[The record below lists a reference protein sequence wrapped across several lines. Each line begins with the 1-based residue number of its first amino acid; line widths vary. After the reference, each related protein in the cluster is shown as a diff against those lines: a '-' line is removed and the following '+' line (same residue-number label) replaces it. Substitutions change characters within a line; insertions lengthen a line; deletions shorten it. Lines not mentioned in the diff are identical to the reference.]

1 MERRYI
7 SSGPEALFKDRA
19 LPKHMNKISHD
30 DLDGLE
36 PTVEFVVELSFEGVP
51 ECREIRGSDSGGRE
65 LRQSDLRALLIET
78 ELEHVVREFA
88 KPVKLIRNSDGN
100 LVAQERPN
108 DSQVLRE
115 TVQQFRSVR
124 RQAKRRVTDDVL
136 REVAEIYRAN
146 IDNKP
151 TVAVAEHLDKAHRTA
166 TLHVKLAREAGYLG
180 ASVRGRA
187 GEQS

>member
-30 DLDGLE
+30 PDGLE

-51 ECREIRGSDSGGRE
+51 ECREIRITSQPGGRE
-65 LRQSDLRALLIET
+65 LRQSDLRALLPET
-78 ELEHVVREFA
+78 ELERVVREFA

-166 TLHVKLAREAGYLG
+166 TLYVKLAREAGYLG